1 MALCVSMQ
9 VYNTDLALMVP
20 MADLA
25 NHSFQHN
32 SVYALRASQ
41 GSFEL
46 KSCRAMKQG
55 EAVCITY
62 GQDKTNAE
70 LMRDY
75 GFFVPG
81 NPHDRLEFA
90 VSSWQQHAPVI
101 AKPAQLLFKA
111 LNGSA
116 APLAEEQRPQ
126 LLAGPFLKAV
136 GLAGKAKAGKVRLS
150 QSESTTQQPFLLG
163 TCICLLCCVLIC
175 RAVESHHSH
184 VLPPLLPLCTAQSPP
199 KINSAKDCMLDALCM
214 LDAGQGTPP

>member
-1 MALCVSMQ
+1 MQ

-46 KSCRAMKQG
+46 KSCRAIKQG
-55 EAVCITY
+55 EAVCISY

-81 NPHDRLEFA
+81 NPHDRLDFA
-90 VSSWQQHAPVI
+90 VSSWQQHAPAI

-136 GLAGKAKAGKVRLS
+136 GLAGKVKAGKVRLS
-150 QSESTTQQPFLLG
+150 SITQPRFLLWYLHLPPYVCDG
-163 TCICLLCCVLIC
+163 
-175 RAVESHHSH
+175 AQSNGKSHYSH
-184 VLPPLLPLCTAQSPP
+184 VLPPLLHCLHSLNLQRTA
-199 KINSAKDCMLDALCM
+199 
-214 LDAGQGTPP
+214 T

>member
-1 MALCVSMQ
+1 MQQSFAFWRTASSCADDMQVRTRIQAQFQTCAAITLCLSMQ

-20 MADLA
+20 TADLA

-41 GSFEL
+41 GSFDL
-46 KSCRAMKQG
+46 KSCRAIKQG
-55 EAVCITY
+55 EAVCISY

-81 NPHDRLEFA
+81 NPHDRLDFA

-136 GLAGKAKAGKVRLS
+136 GLTGKVQAGKVRLS
-150 QSESTTQQPFLLG
+150 S
-163 TCICLLCCVLIC
+163 LIMSLSNA
-175 RAVESHHSH
+175 RYWH
-184 VLPPLLPLCTAQSPP
+184 LPPLCEMVCRAT
-199 KINSAKDCMLDALCM
+199 
-214 LDAGQGTPP
+214 